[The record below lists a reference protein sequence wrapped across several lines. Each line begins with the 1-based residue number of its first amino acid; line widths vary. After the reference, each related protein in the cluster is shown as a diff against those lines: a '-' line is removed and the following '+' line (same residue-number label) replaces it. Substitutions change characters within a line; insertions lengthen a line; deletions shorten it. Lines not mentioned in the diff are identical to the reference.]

1 MLFVIMILFLGM
13 IFDLVCVL
21 EVFCCFLYR
30 EISYVIFMN
39 CLCQWTSIGGQVV
52 NLPGCCLLTNWL
64 GIDILKA
71 TSFGVIF
78 ISLQVS
84 MSDEDA
90 TCKIFLTFCFLWL
103 HSLRNKCHVKMWIF
117 VLVNFDWICVDCC
130 VFVLFD
136 HSSKKYE
143 LLSGQL

>member
-1 MLFVIMILFLGM
+1 M
-13 IFDLVCVL
+13 
-21 EVFCCFLYR
+21 
-30 EISYVIFMN
+30 
-39 CLCQWTSIGGQVV
+39 
-52 NLPGCCLLTNWL
+52 
-64 GIDILKA
+64 KA

-78 ISLQVS
+78 TSLQVP

-90 TCKIFLTFCFLWL
+90 TYKIFFNILFLVA
-103 HSLRNKCHVKMWIF
+103 SFTQKQMSCQN
-117 VLVNFDWICVDCC
+117 VNFDWICVDCC